1 MQRLD
6 EILLD
11 ANIRPNRQ
19 RKLVY
24 GVSAKPI
31 RVKNKFVQLQI
42 CRSLCVEDG
51 LRILQK
57 PNRKERELDFVMP
70 HGVTNLECGQPK
82 CSVI

>member
-11 ANIRPNRQ
+11 ANNRTKRQ

-31 RVKNKFVQLQI
+31 PVNNKFVQVQI
-42 CRSLCVEDG
+42 CHSLCVEDE

-57 PNRKERELDFVMP
+57 PNRKEREFDFVMP
-70 HGVTNLECGQPK
+70 VGVTNLECGQPK